1 MKYQFLLPVFT
12 IILCLCAPLRAQE
25 SDLTRYFWD
34 DGGLD
39 LGYPASWDEPLPVE
53 DGRILKLQMAQIL
66 VDSPDIR
73 PPGVPIIT
81 ILLYSELMPDSDLE
95 SLLVDALGNIDIT
108 ANPENAVDVTLA
120 GLDALEM
127 DGMSSDELL
136 AGIGRAAL
144 ISDTTALV
152 VTGRAISEQSDAF
165 LKVFGQ
171 VVESIKIADTEIMTE
186 SETYGVLWQTMRT
199 VSDGDAAFL
208 NLIGLAYSDGK
219 LYTIERDLGV
229 IQIDAATG
237 EILEILPVPH
247 VSDPT
252 DIAVDTGT
260 IYIADILCSCIFTL
274 DENGE
279 SQIEGF
285 NDGAPIS
292 ILADN
297 GKLYATNIENDNTI
311 SIRVFENGE
320 LTNTIP
326 LNKNL
331 FVQPILSID
340 SLGRVL
346 ILTQYGEIIRLAD
359 DRSTPLYT
367 LGPMSDSLTD
377 MAVDSNNHFVIT
389 TIDQGISILDSN
401 GEEVGR
407 PGRIVPNF
415 PLPGEVVSPGGVA
428 VGTDGTFYFID
439 SDGSFGAITAMRAG
453 IPANRVGA
461 PELQLNRAVQ
471 GTLSSQITRQ
481 TWTFAGK
488 AEQYITI
495 SVIGSSDEL
504 GLVVHLITP
513 DGAETA
519 YSDTEIV
526 DLMLESDGTYIIIVE
541 RIDGTGAYSLGI
553 SETQPIDFDPNGVAK
568 LEGRL
573 DDMFST
579 QRWSFEGQAG
589 QSFTLTMQAST
600 LDPILR
606 LVDSNGDVLDENDD
620 TGDPALGSAAQISNA
635 QLPQNGRYVI
645 EATSFEGE
653 GTYELVIVRTG

>member
-1 MKYQFLLPVFT
+1 
-12 IILCLCAPLRAQE
+12 
-25 SDLTRYFWD
+25 
-34 DGGLD
+34 
-39 LGYPASWDEPLPVE
+39 
-53 DGRILKLQMAQIL
+53 
-66 VDSPDIR
+66 
-73 PPGVPIIT
+73 
-81 ILLYSELMPDSDLE
+81 
-95 SLLVDALGNIDIT
+95 
-108 ANPENAVDVTLA
+108 
-120 GLDALEM
+120 
-127 DGMSSDELL
+127 
-136 AGIGRAAL
+136 
-144 ISDTTALV
+144 
-152 VTGRAISEQSDAF
+152 
-165 LKVFGQ
+165 
-171 VVESIKIADTEIMTE
+171 
-186 SETYGVLWQTMRT
+186 
-199 VSDGDAAFL
+199 
-208 NLIGLAYSDGK
+208 
-219 LYTIERDLGV
+219 
-229 IQIDAATG
+229 
-237 EILEILPVPH
+237 
-247 VSDPT
+247 
-252 DIAVDTGT
+252 
-260 IYIADILCSCIFTL
+260 
-274 DENGE
+274 
-279 SQIEGF
+279 
-285 NDGAPIS
+285 
-292 ILADN
+292 
-297 GKLYATNIENDNTI
+297 
-311 SIRVFENGE
+311 
-320 LTNTIP
+320 
-326 LNKNL
+326 
-331 FVQPILSID
+331 
-340 SLGRVL
+340 
-346 ILTQYGEIIRLAD
+346 
-359 DRSTPLYT
+359 
-367 LGPMSDSLTD
+367 

-439 SDGSFGAITAMRAG
+439 SDGSFGAITAMRVG

-481 TWTFAGK
+481 TWIFAGK
-488 AEQYITI
+488 AEQHITI
-495 SVIGSSDEL
+495 SAIGSSDGL
-504 GLVVHLITP
+504 SLVVHLITP

-526 DLMLESDGTYIIIVE
+526 DQMLESDGTYIIVVE
-541 RIDGTGAYSLGI
+541 RMEGTGAYSLGI
-553 SETQPIDFDPNGVAK
+553 SETQPIDFDPDGVAK